1 MGFQIT
7 FILFFSFSLFAS
19 SSFFPSQRN
28 CFAQSFDIIL
38 EVVGEF
44 GREFGLKLSKGWLV
58 VELGVV

>member
-7 FILFFSFSLFAS
+7 FILFFSFSLRFFF
-19 SSFFPSQRN
+19 FFPSQRN

-38 EVVGEF
+38 EVVGVF